1 MRMGKRSPGASCAS
15 RRAAAGLSTLL
26 AAGLALA
33 ASPALS
39 QGAMGPGGGAMT
51 PQPRVA
57 PAAPQAPTM
66 TPQAPVVTPQ
76 MPPPMPVVAPSI
88 PQPVPQPQTRSAT
101 STSNRDHID
110 QDAQTDIKKL
120 TTSGGSQVNT
130 GSVDIKRGLATPGG
144 QAGPANPVAN
154 NSNNPIPSVNV
165 MVRKQSG
172 AGPISTAK
180 TDGSGQTTFR
190 QLEPGTY
197 DVALPIVPGGTVS
210 MTTFVNGTP
219 ASRTDFPVG
228 SEIGTFTVAKASDT
242 VILKFQTNIPGNPT
256 NGIGGT
262 GGGRFQTNLKQ
273 DPINGVGGTGGG
285 RFETNPGTTPNG
297 YGGTGGGRYTVK

>member
-1 MRMGKRSPGASCAS
+1 M
-15 RRAAAGLSTLL
+15 
-26 AAGLALA
+26 GLALA

-57 PAAPQAPTM
+57 PA
-66 TPQAPVVTPQ
+66 PQAPVAPPQAPVAAPQ
-76 MPPPMPVVAPSI
+76 MPVAAPIPSNA
-88 PQPVPQPQTRSAT
+88 QPGPTKQPGKANAAGGDFANVES
-101 STSNRDHID
+101 SNRDHIK
-110 QDAQTDIKKL
+110 QVAPTD
-120 TTSGGSQVNT
+120 ST
-130 GSVDIKRGLATPGG
+130 GSPGG
-144 QAGPANPVAN
+144 AQKILRLINNSETDNGKTATTTTGPANPVASI
-154 NSNNPIPSVNV
+154 SNQPIPSVNV

-172 AGPISTAK
+172 AGPVSTAK

-197 DVALPIVPGGTVS
+197 DVALPSVRGGTVS

-219 ASRTDFPVG
+219 VARTDFPVG

-242 VILKFQTNIPGNPT
+242 VILKFQTNLGTTPV

-262 GGGRFQTNLKQ
+262 GGGRFETGTI
-273 DPINGVGGTGGG
+273 PSNGVGGTGGG
-285 RFETNPGTTPNG
+285 R
-297 YGGTGGGRYTVK
+297 YTFK